1 MRLSVLRFP
10 ATGTMLV
17 AVLLAATASAQN
29 PTNDSQGVE
38 VPITGVS
45 STCKAEWFKPLVVND
60 QQAFEK
66 VFDEKVFG
74 CKDDKKLKID
84 FQKYTFIA
92 LTKFADFQ
100 AMVGVRDTKN
110 TEEKLYIV
118 TVESKY
124 GGCRAMTPHNRAFLL
139 DKVPADYSIRFE
151 NLK

>member
-1 MRLSVLRFP
+1 M
-10 ATGTMLV
+10 ATSL
-17 AVLLAATASAQN
+17 AVILAAAAALAQN
-29 PTNDSQGVE
+29 PAAGQVE

-45 STCKAEWFKPLVVND
+45 SKCKTMWLTPLIVND

-66 VFDEKVFG
+66 VFDEKAFG
-74 CKDDKKLKID
+74 CEDDRKLKID

-92 LTKFADFQ
+92 LTKFADCQ
-100 AMVGVRDTKN
+100 AMVSVRVTKN
-110 TEEKLYIV
+110 AEEKLYIV

-124 GGCRAMTPHNRAFLL
+124 GGCRAMTPHNRVFLL